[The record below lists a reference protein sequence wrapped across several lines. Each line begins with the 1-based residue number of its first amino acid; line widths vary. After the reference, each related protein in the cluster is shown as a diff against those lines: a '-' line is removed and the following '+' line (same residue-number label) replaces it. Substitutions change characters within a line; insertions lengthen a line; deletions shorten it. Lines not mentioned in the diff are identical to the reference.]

1 MDKEGI
7 LKESESIN
15 KKLKDKIEDIEK
27 KPKKARL
34 KFDDNTLLYS
44 ENGLKK
50 YYDVLEKTNFKESK
64 NEVPNLNKLIQIF
77 KNWHFMLFPKYDI
90 KYFTNKVNEIGRKK
104 SGKVYIFK

>member
-27 KPKKARL
+27 KAKKSRL

-44 ENGLKK
+44 QNGLKK
-50 YYDVLEKTNFKESK
+50 YYDFMEQTNFKETK
-64 NEVPNLNKLIQIF
+64 NDIANLNKLIQIF
-77 KNWHFMLFPKYDI
+77 KNWHFMLFPKYDLN
-90 KYFTNKVNEIGRKK
+90 YFTNKVIEIGRKN
-104 SGKVYIFK
+104 SGRV